1 MSKWELI
8 EKHWPMMS
16 AQVKRRWS
24 KLEDLD
30 LSFIAGKEEL
40 LVRKLTDHYGLHHD
54 DAQHQVFEWAKG
66 LSEVDLAMPAS
77 PASPG
82 YKPAPHPPA
91 PLATPPTSLAVAHVS
106 SFASDNIITK

>member
-30 LSFIAGKEEL
+30 LSLIAGKEEL
-40 LVRKLTDHYGLHHD
+40 LVRKLTEHYGLHQD

-66 LSEVDLAMPAS
+66 LSDVELTMPAS
-77 PASPG
+77 PA
-82 YKPAPHPPA
+82 YKPAPHPSA
-91 PLATPPTSLAVAHVS
+91 PVATPPASHAVAPVS
-106 SFASDNIITK
+106 SFAADNIITK